1 MENQETVVDIEAFEA
16 TALPHLDACYGM
28 ALRLTRNA
36 EDAEDLV
43 QEAYLRA
50 LRFFHRFE
58 AGTNFRA
65 WIFKV
70 LLNTF
75 INAYRKG
82 AVRKEGPAS
91 HKLELLHERMTN
103 LQSIDRTLD
112 PERTAINQQML
123 SALQEALNK
132 LPETFRTVVH
142 LADIEG
148 CSYKEIA
155 SIVDCPIGT
164 VMSRLHRGR
173 RLLQA
178 ALVHYAPES
187 RTTTTHEHEDTAGAS
202 AL

>member
-1 MENQETVVDIEAFEA
+1 MDNQETVIDIEVFEA

-75 INAYRKG
+75 INIYRKG
-82 AVRKEGPAS
+82 AVRKEDPAS
-91 HKLELLHERMTN
+91 HKLELLHERMT
-103 LQSIDRTLD
+103 SIQGKVRPLD
-112 PERTAINQQML
+112 PERGAMNQQML
-123 SALQEALNK
+123 SALQEALDK
-132 LPETFRTVVH
+132 LPEAFRTVVH

-178 ALVHYAPES
+178 ALVQFAPEGRS
-187 RTTTTHEHEDTAGAS
+187 TTTHEYEDTTGTS

>member
-1 MENQETVVDIEAFEA
+1 
-16 TALPHLDACYGM
+16 
-28 ALRLTRNA
+28 
-36 EDAEDLV
+36 
-43 QEAYLRA
+43 
-50 LRFFHRFE
+50 
-58 AGTNFRA
+58 
-65 WIFKV
+65 
-70 LLNTF
+70 
-75 INAYRKG
+75 
-82 AVRKEGPAS
+82 
-91 HKLELLHERMTN
+91 
-103 LQSIDRTLD
+103 
-112 PERTAINQQML
+112 ML

-187 RTTTTHEHEDTAGAS
+187 RTTTTHEHEDTAGTS

>member
-1 MENQETVVDIEAFEA
+1 MDNQETHIDIEAFEA
-16 TALPHLDACYGM
+16 TALPHLDACYGL
-28 ALRLTRNA
+28 ALRLTRNVD
-36 EDAEDLV
+36 DAEDLV
-43 QEAYLRA
+43 QEAFLRA

-65 WIFKV
+65 WILKI
-70 LLNTF
+70 LMNTF

-82 AVRKEGPAS
+82 SSRKEGPAS
-91 HKLELLHERMTN
+91 HKLELLYERMPSP
-103 LQSIDRTLD
+103 QGIDRTDD
-112 PERTAINQQML
+112 PERAAINQQML
-123 SALQEALNK
+123 SALQEALDK

-155 SIVDCPIGT
+155 SITDCPIGT

-178 ALVHYAPES
+178 ALVQFAPES
-187 RTTTTHEHEDTAGAS
+187 RTKTNREDEDVAGTS
-202 AL
+202 AH